1 MAAEKGRA
9 FLIKRGDGATS
20 ETFTS
25 IGGMRSTSLTINNEI
40 VDITSKDDAGVRLLL
55 ADGGVSSITVS
66 GSGVFTDSAGEVL
79 IQTSATAMTLDNYE
93 IVFESGDKF
102 AGAFQVTSYERAGE
116 HNGEVTYSLTLESS
130 GAITF
135 TAV

>member
-20 ETFTS
+20 EIFTS
-25 IGGMRSTSLTINNEI
+25 VAGMRSTSLTINNEM
-40 VDITSKDDAGVRLLL
+40 VDITSKDDAGIRLLL
-55 ADGGVSSITVS
+55 ADGGVRSITIS
-66 GSGVFTDSAGEVL
+66 GSGVFTDSAGELL
-79 IQTSATAMTLDNYE
+79 IQTSALDMTLDNYE

-102 AGAFQVTSYERAGE
+102 GGAFQVTSYERAGE

-130 GAITF
+130 GTITF

>member
-9 FLIKRGDGATS
+9 FLIKRGDGATT
-20 ETFTS
+20 EVFTT
-25 IGGMRSTSLTINNEI
+25 IAGMRSTSLTINNEM
-40 VDITSKDDAGVRLLL
+40 VDITSKDSAGVRTLL
-55 ADGGVSSITVS
+55 ADGGVASVTVS
-66 GSGVFTDSAGEVL
+66 GSGVFTDSATEVL
-79 IQTSATAMTLDNYE
+79 IQTSALAMTLDNYE
-93 IVFESGDKF
+93 ILFESGDKF
-102 AGAFQVTSYERAGE
+102 SGAYQVTSLERAGE

>member
-9 FLIKRGDGATS
+9 FLIKRGDGASS

-25 IGGMRSTSLTINNEI
+25 IGGMRSTSLTINNEM

-55 ADGGVSSITVS
+55 ADSGVTSITVS
-66 GSGVFTDSAGEVL
+66 GSGVFTDSAGEIL
-79 IQTSATAMTLDNYE
+79 IQTSAIGMTLDNYE
-93 IVFESGDKF
+93 IIFESGDKF
-102 AGAFQVTSYERAGE
+102 EGAYQVTSYERAGE

-130 GAITF
+130 GTITF